1 MILFVYRKWRRG
13 WGWTAIEKSLL
24 KSSCVFGAFRPI
36 KLICPKV
43 ESLGISATL
52 NCCNHF
58 WKVICFLP
66 LNLNGTTEDEIVGW
80 HHRSM
85 GMSLSKL
92 RELVMNRE
100 AWRAAVHGVTKSRT

>member
-43 ESLGISATL
+43 GSLGISATL

-80 HHRSM
+80 HHRLN
-85 GMSLSKL
+85 GH
-92 RELVMNRE
+92 EFE
-100 AWRAAVHGVTKSRT
+100 